1 MVPQRDTTYP
11 SFRRRR
17 TELMSHLWRDLCQ
30 GNGCVDRRLHGRQ
43 IAGFTFLVLVDGWMW
58 EEIYALE
65 WCNVVVVVMRTQCV
79 AATTRGKICVETR
92 EGKDEMYADDGAEKE
107 HSHKGHETT
116 FEPLFAVLKGEPEV
130 DDIPEEVR
138 LS

>member
-92 EGKDEMYADDGAEKE
+92 EGKDEMYLDAIVMREDHGECI
-107 HSHKGHETT
+107 KGNTRGRRC
-116 FEPLFAVLKGEPEV
+116 GEGTQP
-130 DDIPEEVR
+130 
-138 LS
+138 